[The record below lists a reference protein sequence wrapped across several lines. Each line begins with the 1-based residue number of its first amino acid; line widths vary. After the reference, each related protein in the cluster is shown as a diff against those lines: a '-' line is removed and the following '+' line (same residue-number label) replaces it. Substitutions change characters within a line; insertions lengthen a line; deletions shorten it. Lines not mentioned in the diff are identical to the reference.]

1 MADPKPKET
10 IPEFSLSLERRAGL
24 INRLGLMAIGIVV
37 LLIFLNFTKGKPTV
51 HWSYISIIAALA
63 IAIVVNRFGY
73 FKVAASFGL
82 LAIDA
87 VVYILAS
94 SEPYET
100 GVCLHFVTTGFAG
113 IIFFTREHK
122 WYGIG
127 FGLLSVLLYDLAA
140 IGNMPV
146 VEYRHVP
153 LNEIRTLF
161 IINSSVCT
169 FCCILILHSIMQLN
183 SKVKDDLTA
192 KKMEINFQNQI
203 LVKSNAE
210 LDRFVYS
217 ASHDLRAPLS
227 SIAGL
232 IDLIHRDRSDT
243 DKYLAMIKDRI
254 GVMDRF
260 ITEVIDYSRN
270 ARLGVKKEKLI
281 LKPLIDEV
289 VNLLK
294 YSVPKQIEVFNN
306 VSPLIEIE
314 TDGSRLQVVLSNLIS
329 NAIKYSDLRKTSP
342 FIKISA
348 EITNTECRISV
359 ADNGIGIHKEHQSKI
374 FDMFYR
380 ATDRS
385 KGSGLGLFIVK
396 ETLEK
401 LGGQMEVISEHG
413 VGSVFKIRLPIATV
427 SSKSQL

>member
-1 MADPKPKET
+1 
-10 IPEFSLSLERRAGL
+10 
-24 INRLGLMAIGIVV
+24 
-37 LLIFLNFTKGKPTV
+37 
-51 HWSYISIIAALA
+51 
-63 IAIVVNRFGY
+63 
-73 FKVAASFGL
+73 
-82 LAIDA
+82 
-87 VVYILAS
+87 
-94 SEPYET
+94 
-100 GVCLHFVTTGFAG
+100 
-113 IIFFTREHK
+113 
-122 WYGIG
+122 
-127 FGLLSVLLYDLAA
+127 
-140 IGNMPV
+140 
-146 VEYRHVP
+146 
-153 LNEIRTLF
+153 
-161 IINSSVCT
+161 
-169 FCCILILHSIMQLN
+169 MQLN